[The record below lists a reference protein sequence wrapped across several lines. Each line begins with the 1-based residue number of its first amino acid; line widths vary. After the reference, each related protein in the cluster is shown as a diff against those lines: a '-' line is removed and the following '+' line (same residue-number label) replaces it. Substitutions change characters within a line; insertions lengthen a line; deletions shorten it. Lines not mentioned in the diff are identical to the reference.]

1 VLPCNLFRRS
11 RYKQQCRF
19 ALEGSL
25 KKSAILVCLLLLG
38 LGASSSAQ
46 SIELAIGAGGY
57 LPANNNLAE
66 KAFALEGT
74 FSARIVRLP
83 LLALYFD
90 LPVVGTLNSTV
101 TSTQQLTSLGTYS
114 AMFIAPGLK
123 VKLAPGFPVSPYLA
137 GGVGVARFS
146 KSDSLA
152 AGGENITNTNVF
164 DIGGGLDMK
173 IFPYLSLRGEA
184 RDFYSGSARLQ
195 LSNLDERQHNVVI
208 TGGLVLRF

>member
-1 VLPCNLFRRS
+1 
-11 RYKQQCRF
+11 
-19 ALEGSL
+19 L
-25 KKSAILVCLLLLG
+25 KKTALVCLLLLA
-38 LGASSSAQ
+38 LGAGASAQ

-57 LPANNNLAE
+57 LPVNNDQAD
-66 KAFALEGT
+66 KAFAVQGT
-74 FSARIVRLP
+74 FSARILHVP
-83 LLALYFD
+83 LASLYFD
-90 LPVVGTLNSTV
+90 LPVVGTLNTTV

-123 VKLAPGFPVSPYLA
+123 IKLAPGFPISPYVA

-152 AGGENITNTNVF
+152 AGGENITSTNVF
-164 DIGGGLDMK
+164 DIGGGLDTK
-173 IFPYLSLRGEA
+173 IFPYLSLRGEV
-184 RDFYSGSARLQ
+184 RDFYSGNARLR